1 MNRGPGSTSGT
12 GSSPGAGPAEA
23 ADAQPATDERATQG
37 LATDGLATAERA
49 VDELVVD
56 ELVVGEPAI
65 DEHCRR
71 APAEPLR
78 PYVAWYTGYRQRGV
92 PPARHRGLP
101 SPFLTLIF
109 TLDEPLV
116 MLAHPDPK
124 QPPGE
129 FGALLGGLHSAPALI
144 AHQGAQSGIQV
155 ALRPLGARALLGLP
169 AGELAEIDVPA
180 ETVLGGACAEL
191 RARTLTAASWRDRFA
206 ILDEI
211 LLRLAAGWLAG
222 GQLIDAAPEV
232 GWAWRQ
238 LLKSGGAMRVSELAA
253 ETGWSARHL
262 ASRFRAE
269 IGLTPKAAAR
279 VVRFTRAR
287 NLLVQQAAAVSAA
300 AASVAVSAAAD
311 SAAAGDGY
319 RLADL
324 AVTCGYFD
332 QAHLAREFRSLAG
345 CPPSQWLAEEFRNV
359 QAGAWVTAEAWVDR
373 ADHGPLTARQHRAER
388 RPQPCRK

>member
-1 MNRGPGSTSGT
+1 
-12 GSSPGAGPAEA
+12 
-23 ADAQPATDERATQG
+23 
-37 LATDGLATAERA
+37 
-49 VDELVVD
+49 VDEPVV
-56 ELVVGEPAI
+56 
-65 DEHCRR
+65 DEHCRSR
-71 APAEPLR
+71 PAEPLR
-78 PYVAWYTGYRQRGV
+78 PFVAWYTGYRQRGV

-109 TLDEPLV
+109 TLDEPLM
-116 MLAHPDPK
+116 MLAHPDPR
-124 QPPGE
+124 QPPGD

-144 AHQGAQSGIQV
+144 VHEGAQSGIQV

-180 ETVLGGACAEL
+180 ETVLGGVCAEL
-191 RARTLTAASWRDRFA
+191 RARTLAAASWRDRFA

-211 LLRLAAGWLAG
+211 LLRLAGGRLAGGRLVAGWLAG
-222 GQLIDAAPEV
+222 SRLADAAPEV
-232 GWAWRQ
+232 AWAWRQ

-253 ETGWSARHL
+253 ETGWSGRHL

-279 VVRFTRAR
+279 VIRFTRAR
-287 NLLVQQAAAVSAA
+287 NLLVRQATAAGARAANGAAAGGAA
-300 AASVAVSAAAD
+300 EGG
-311 SAAAGDGY
+311 AAGDGY

-359 QAGAWVTAEAWVDR
+359 QAGAMGSAEAWS
-373 ADHGPLTARQHRAER
+373 
-388 RPQPCRK
+388 